1 MSMLAALWDS
11 QPDGTVVCRLCAHR
25 CRLRKGAKGICGVRV
40 NMRGELVSL
49 VSRVVTAAAMDPIE
63 KKPLYHFLPGSKIF
77 SVGSAGC
84 NFSCHF
90 CQNNNIAHVPES
102 GIVPGKRAAPEDLL
116 AHALANRAQTLA
128 FTYNEPTVFFE
139 LLYETAGMAA
149 KKGMRSVLVTNG
161 YMSKDC
167 LTALSRCICAANVD
181 LKSFSEA
188 FYRKYCG
195 GHLQPV
201 LENLKA
207 IKKLGWWLEVTTLV
221 IPGLNDGQAEMEAL
235 AAFIRDE
242 LGPDTP
248 WHVTGFHGA
257 HLMIDH
263 PDTSLATLEACWRI
277 GREAGLNY
285 VYIGN
290 TRSPLGS
297 NTFCPECNAL
307 VIERN
312 GYDTRVQGAEGKC
325 PKCGVQIPGVWK

>member
-1 MSMLAALWDS
+1 MSMRAALWDS
-11 QPDGTVVCRLCAHR
+11 QPDGTVLCRLCAHQ

-40 NMRGELVSL
+40 NVKGGMVSL

-84 NFSCHF
+84 NFSCKF
-90 CQNNNIAHVPES
+90 CQNSNIAHVPDT
-102 GIVPGKRAAPEDLL
+102 GIVPGKRVGPDDLL
-116 AHALANRAQTLA
+116 TLAQTNHARTLA

-139 LLYETAGMAA
+139 LLYETANIAL
-149 KKGMRSVLVTNG
+149 KKDMRSVLVTNG
-161 YMSKDC
+161 YMSRDC
-167 LTALSRCICAANVD
+167 LNALSRCICAANVD
-181 LKSFSEA
+181 LKSFSDD

-195 GHLQPV
+195 ARLQPV

-221 IPGLNDGQAEMEAL
+221 IPGVNDSRAEMEAL

-248 WHVTGFHGA
+248 WHVSGFHGA
-257 HLMIDH
+257 HQMIDH
-263 PDTSLATLEACWRI
+263 PDTPMSTLEACWRI
-277 GREAGLNY
+277 GREAGLHY
-285 VYIGN
+285 VYMGN
-290 TRSPLGS
+290 TRSPLGTS
-297 NTFCPECNAL
+297 TFCPDCGSV

-312 GYDTRVQGAEGKC
+312 GYDTLVRGARGKC
-325 PKCGVQIPGVWK
+325 PSCGVQIPGVWK

>member
-1 MSMLAALWDS
+1 M
-11 QPDGTVVCRLCAHR
+11 
-25 CRLRKGAKGICGVRV
+25 
-40 NMRGELVSL
+40 
-49 VSRVVTAAAMDPIE
+49 
-63 KKPLYHFLPGSKIF
+63 
-77 SVGSAGC
+77 
-84 NFSCHF
+84 
-90 CQNNNIAHVPES
+90 PES

-116 AHALANRAQTLA
+116 AHALANHAQTLA

-149 KKGMRSVLVTNG
+149 KKGIRSVLVTNG

-181 LKSFSEA
+181 LKSFSDA

-263 PDTSLATLEACWRI
+263 PDTPLATLEACWRI

-312 GYDTRVQGAEGKC
+312 GYDTRVRGAEGKC

>member
-1 MSMLAALWDS
+1 MLAALWDS
-11 QPDGTVVCRLCAHR
+11 QPDGTVVCRLVRSPLPPAQRGQGH
-25 CRLRKGAKGICGVRV
+25 LRGARQHAGGKGFSWSAGLLPLLPWIPLKKA
-40 NMRGELVSL
+40 SL
-49 VSRVVTAAAMDPIE
+49 P
-63 KKPLYHFLPGSKIF
+63 FLPGSKIF

-116 AHALANRAQTLA
+116 AHALANHAQTLA

-149 KKGMRSVLVTNG
+149 KKGIRSVLVTNG

-188 FYRKYCG
+188 FYHKYCG

-263 PDTSLATLEACWRI
+263 PDTPLATLEACWRI

-290 TRSPLGS
+290 TRSPSGQQYVLPGMQ
-297 NTFCPECNAL
+297 CA
-307 VIERN
+307 
-312 GYDTRVQGAEGKC
+312 GY
-325 PKCGVQIPGVWK
+325 

>member
-40 NMRGELVSL
+40 NMRGEMVSL

-63 KKPLYHFLPGSKIF
+63 KKPLYHFLPGSRIF

-90 CQNNNIAHVPES
+90 CQNNSIAHVPES

-116 AHALANRAQTLA
+116 AHA
-128 FTYNEPTVFFE
+128 PTVFFE
-139 LLYETAGMAA
+139 MLYETAGMAA
-149 KKGMRSVLVTNG
+149 KKGIRSVLVTNG

-167 LTALSRCICAANVD
+167 LSALSRCICAANVD
-181 LKSFSEA
+181 LKSFSDT

-221 IPGLNDGQAEMEAL
+221 IPGLNDGQAEMAEL

-263 PDTSLATLEACWRI
+263 PDTPLATLETCWRI

-297 NTFCPECNAL
+297 NTFCPECNAV

-312 GYDTRVQGAEGKC
+312 GYDTRLRGAEGKC